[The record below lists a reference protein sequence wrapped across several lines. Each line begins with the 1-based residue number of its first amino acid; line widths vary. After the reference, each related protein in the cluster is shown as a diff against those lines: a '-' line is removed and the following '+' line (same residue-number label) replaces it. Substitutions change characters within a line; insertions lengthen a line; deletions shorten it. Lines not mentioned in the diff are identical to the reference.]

1 MPISLTR
8 LLLTAVAASALAV
21 GAQAEEQGVSV
32 ARVSAALTPFASTYA
47 VAPSPVTAII
57 NANILTGT
65 GAEIRGGGVLLAEGR
80 IVAVGFSIEVPS
92 DARVID
98 AGGRW
103 VTPGVIDAHSHL
115 GVMPG
120 PRSPASMD
128 VNENVNPNTAE
139 VWAEHSVWPQDA
151 AFDRA
156 RAGGVTSLLI
166 LPGSAN
172 LFGGRSVVLRN
183 VGAATTQAMK
193 FPNAPYALKMA
204 CGENPKLRYGSRG
217 RSPATRMGNVAG
229 YRRGWIE
236 AADYA
241 RRLDAA
247 ERRGADAPR
256 RDLSLETLAG
266 VLSGDIGVQAH
277 CYRADEM
284 AQMVDVAHEFGY
296 RITAFHHAVEAYKI
310 ADLLAREDI
319 CVATWAG
326 RWGFKLEAADA
337 IEENAAVLTQAGV
350 CVAIHSDDP
359 NIVQR
364 LNLEAAVALSAGRR
378 AGINI
383 SEAEAIKWITAN
395 PARIMGIQD
404 ETGTLEA
411 GKRADVVLWSTNPF
425 SVYAV
430 ADQVIID
437 GVTAYDRADPTTHHT
452 SDFEIGQPGDRS

>member
-1 MPISLTR
+1 MPISFSR

-21 GAQAEEQGVSV
+21 SAHAEEASAPA
-32 ARVSAALTPFASTYA
+32 ARAPAPAPFASTYV

-65 GAEIRGGGVLLAEGR
+65 GAEIRGGGIVLAQGR
-80 IVAVGFSIEVPS
+80 ILAVGADIKIPS

-103 VTPGVIDAHSHL
+103 VTPGMIDSHSHL

-183 VGAATTQAMK
+183 VAAATAQAMK
-193 FPNAPYALKMA
+193 FPNAPYGLKMA

-241 RRLDAA
+241 RRVEAA

-266 VLSGDIGVQAH
+266 ALAGDIGVHIH

-296 RITAFHHAVEAYKI
+296 HITAFHHAVEAYKI

-337 IEENAAVLTQAGV
+337 IEENAATLTQAGV

-359 NIVQR
+359 TIIQR

-378 AGINI
+378 AGIDI

-404 ETGTLEA
+404 ETGTLET
-411 GKRADVVLWSTNPF
+411 GKRADVVLWSANPF
-425 SVYAV
+425 SVYAL
-430 ADQVIID
+430 ADHVFID
-437 GVTAYDRADPTTHHT
+437 GVTAYDRSDPATHHN